1 MATEPVIDVESLV
14 QPIDG
19 DSPTG
24 SDIRQDVS
32 PQSVYYQLKDARSA
46 ARAAERSADADT
58 DEGGLLPEWRT
69 ILELA
74 PTVLTSQAKDL
85 EVAAWYIEALTRAY
99 GFAGMRDGFILSR
112 RLVEDY
118 WDGLYPEPD
127 EDGIETK
134 VAPFSGLNGEGGPG
148 TLIQPIRKIPLSD
161 GEEPFAAWQYEQALE
176 IAKIVDEE
184 KRQRRIDGGAM
195 SMDGIE
201 TSVRETPPTFFR
213 ELLDDC
219 QAAIDA
225 FKALSD
231 AFDAAAGQDAPPTS
245 NIRNLLQEVHGIAV
259 SISRDRLPA
268 EAAAETAVADGMAG
282 DGAVGEVSAA
292 GAPAGPGGAPGGGVG
307 GVPTGSV
314 QSREQAFQVL
324 AKVADFFRTNEPHS
338 PISYVLDDL
347 VRRGRMS
354 FPELLSELLD
364 DADARRRLLM
374 SAGIKPA
381 DAQEEEY

>member
-14 QPIDG
+14 QPIEG

-24 SDIRQDVS
+24 TDIRQDVS

-46 ARAAERSADADT
+46 ARAAERSADADI

-74 PTVLTSQAKDL
+74 PSVLTNQAKDL

-112 RLVEDY
+112 RLVEEF
-118 WDGLYPEPD
+118 WDGLFPEPD
-127 EDGIETK
+127 EDGVETK

-161 GEEPFAAWQYEQALE
+161 GEEPFAAWHYEQALE

-184 KRQRRIDGGAM
+184 KRERRIEGGAM
-195 SMDGIE
+195 SMDAIE

-213 ELLDDC
+213 DMLDDC
-219 QAAIDA
+219 EAAIEA

-245 NIRNLLQEVHGIAV
+245 NIRNLLQAVHGIAV

-268 EAAAETAVADGMAG
+268 AEAAETATSDAGAG
-282 DGAVGEVSAA
+282 DASAGA
-292 GAPAGPGGAPGGGVG
+292 GAPAGAPAAAAAGGI

-324 AKVADFFRTNEPHS
+324 AKISDFFRTNEPNS

-354 FPELLSELLD
+354 FPELLNELLD
-364 DADARRRLLM
+364 DADARRRLLL

-381 DAQEEEY
+381 DAQQQEEEY